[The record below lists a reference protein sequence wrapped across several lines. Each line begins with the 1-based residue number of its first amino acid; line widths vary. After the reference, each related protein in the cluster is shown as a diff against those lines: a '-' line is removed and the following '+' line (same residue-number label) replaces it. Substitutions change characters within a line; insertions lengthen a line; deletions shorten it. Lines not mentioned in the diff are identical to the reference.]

1 MTEEQLTV
9 YDYYA
14 DRYGPHQGGMGV
26 ILFVWEQLLADLPPN
41 PDTGLH
47 PCLDPWQLDL
57 LFAFGEGKRLMTVAA
72 CHGPGK
78 TASAAWCILY
88 SLLFRFP
95 LRAVGTAPS
104 RGQIE
109 GAMMSEIAK
118 WADKL
123 DPELENLLEIRSTS
137 VMLKAKP
144 KLSNF
149 EARTARPEN
158 PEALQ
163 GVHEDEGWVFLL
175 VDEASGVHEKIFE
188 SAAGSMSGHNC
199 QTMLLSN
206 PTRTSGFFFRTH
218 NQEADRWLTI
228 SISHEDSTRVTDEF
242 VEEMAARYG
251 RDSNTFRVRAEGKF
265 PRTDLDTMIPF
276 DLVEAARNRD
286 IVVPD
291 HLRPVWA
298 LDVARFG
305 DDDSVLL
312 KRNSIAVLPDIQVWN
327 GLDTMQ
333 TANRVKLE
341 WDTCPPSARPQA
353 ILVDVIG
360 IGAGVVDRLSELGL
374 PVRGIN
380 VSETAAQKDQYRN
393 LRTEL
398 GFLGKEWLES
408 RDHLLPNCDGSCLD
422 TLACIHERLAMEL
435 TTIKYDVT
443 SGGKLLMETKRDMKK
458 RGYKSPD
465 IADAFFLSFAEEPHT
480 MVHGSKDGWGEFGW
494 NQSIS
499 RKRTMV

>member
-1 MTEEQLTV
+1 MADNV
-9 YDYYA
+9 YKYYM

-26 ILFVWEQLLADLPPN
+26 ILFVWEQFLADLPRN
-41 PDTGLH
+41 PDTGEW
-47 PCLDPWQLDL
+47 PCLDKWQLDL
-57 LFAFGEGKRLMTVAA
+57 LFAFGEGQRLMSVAA

-78 TASAAWCILY
+78 TASAAWCIIY

-118 WADKL
+118 WIDKL
-123 DPELENLLEIRSTS
+123 PEELSSLLEVRSTS
-137 VMLKAKP
+137 VTLKAKP

-188 SAAGSMSGHNC
+188 SAGGSMSGHNC

-218 NQEADRWLTI
+218 HQESDRWFTVKI
-228 SISHEDSTRVTDEF
+228 GYKDSSRVTQDF
-242 VEEMAARYG
+242 VDDMALRYG
-251 RDSNTFRVRAEGKF
+251 RDSNTFRVRALGEF

-276 DLVEAARNRD
+276 ELVEAARNRD
-286 IVVPD
+286 IKVPE

-298 LDVARFG
+298 VDVARFG
-305 DDDSVLL
+305 DDDTVLL
-312 KRNSIAVLPDIQVWN
+312 KRNSIAVLPDIKVWN

-333 TANRVKLE
+333 VANRIKLE
-341 WDTCPPSARPQA
+341 WDQALPSERPSV

-380 VSETAAQKDQYRN
+380 VSEVAAQKEQYRN

-398 GFLGKEWLES
+398 GFLGKDWLES
-408 RDHLLPNCDGSCLD
+408 RDHILPDCDGTCLD
-422 TLACIHERLAMEL
+422 KQSCVHERLAMEL

-465 IADAFFLSFAEEPHT
+465 LADAYFLSFAEEPVT
-480 MVHGSKDGWGEFGW
+480 LLHGSKDGWGDLGW
-494 NQSIS
+494 NQPIS
-499 RKRTMV
+499 RNRAMV

>member
-1 MTEEQLTV
+1 MS
-9 YDYYA
+9 
-14 DRYGPHQGGMGV
+14 
-26 ILFVWEQLLADLPPN
+26 
-41 PDTGLH
+41 
-47 PCLDPWQLDL
+47 
-57 LFAFGEGKRLMTVAA
+57 VAA

-78 TASAAWCILY
+78 TASAAWCIIY
-88 SLLFRFP
+88 SLLFRYP

-109 GAMMSEIAK
+109 GAMMSEISK
-118 WADKL
+118 WIDKL
-123 DPELENLLEIRSTS
+123 PPELATLLEVKSTS
-137 VMLKAKP
+137 VVLKANP

-218 NQEADRWLTI
+218 NQEKHRWFTVK
-228 SISHEDSTRVTDEF
+228 ISHKDSSRVTDDF
-242 VEEMAARYG
+242 VEEMAVRYG
-251 RDSNTFRVRAEGKF
+251 RDSNTFRVRALGEF
-265 PRTDLDTMIPF
+265 PRTDLDTMIPYE
-276 DLVEAARNRD
+276 LVDAARNRD
-286 IVVPD
+286 VEVPT
-291 HLRPVWA
+291 HLRTVWA

-305 DDDSVLL
+305 DDDTVLL
-312 KRNSIAVLPDIQVWN
+312 KRNNIGVDPNIQVWN
-327 GLDTMQ
+327 GLDTMAV
-333 TANRVKLE
+333 ANRVKLE
-341 WDTCPPSARPQA
+341 WDTTIPSQRPTV

-380 VSETAAQKDQYRN
+380 VSETAAQKEQYRN

-408 RDHLLPNCDGSCLD
+408 RDHILPLCNGSCPDRLTCVHD
-422 TLACIHERLAMEL
+422 RLAMEL
-435 TTIKYDVT
+435 TTIRYDVT
-443 SGGKLLMETKRDMKK
+443 TGGKLLMETKKDMKK

-465 IADAFFLSFAEEPHT
+465 IADAFFLSFAEEPST

-494 NQSIS
+494 NKTIS
-499 RKRTMV
+499 RGRSYV